1 MLEANYASNLMVV
14 PLDREQVWYRYHYLF
29 REMLRHELDRLEP
42 EAAPSLAMRASMWC
56 EENDLID
63 EAIHY
68 AQLARSSELVGS
80 ILLRHG
86 LPLYM
91 KGRMTALQGWFGW
104 LADAGLTDG
113 AVAVLASHLFLESGK
128 AATAEQ
134 WARVAEAAPQELVLA
149 DGSPLEAW
157 VLTLRARTALDARSM
172 QVNAERALELLA
184 PRSPFHPAAVGLL
197 GIAHMMQGH
206 LDEADGRFADAVELS
221 IQTQGAGIAS
231 SALAF
236 RAMVAVRDDRWDAVP
251 PLVEQAMS
259 FARKAHLQ
267 DYPLTALV
275 HSVRARLA
283 VHQGD
288 ARTAA
293 EAIAAAEDRLE
304 QLTNAFI
311 ARSIEVRIELAHA
324 YLGLGEARSAE
335 DLLHEVRGLLDPTTG
350 FDFAR
355 IEMEELSAK
364 VEAMRGSLPD
374 SIHLTPAELRLFPLL
389 ATQLSFREIAES
401 LFLSIHTVKAEVT
414 SIYRKLGVSSR
425 TKAIERAREIGL
437 LPPMD

>member
-1 MLEANYASNLMVV
+1 
-14 PLDREQVWYRYHYLF
+14 
-29 REMLRHELDRLEP
+29 
-42 EAAPSLAMRASMWC
+42 
-56 EENDLID
+56 
-63 EAIHY
+63 
-68 AQLARSSELVGS
+68 
-80 ILLRHG
+80 
-86 LPLYM
+86 
-91 KGRMTALQGWFGW
+91 
-104 LADAGLTDG
+104 
-113 AVAVLASHLFLESGK
+113 
-128 AATAEQ
+128 
-134 WARVAEAAPQELVLA
+134 
-149 DGSPLEAW
+149 
-157 VLTLRARTALDARSM
+157 
-172 QVNAERALELLA
+172 
-184 PRSPFHPAAVGLL
+184 
-197 GIAHMMQGH
+197 
-206 LDEADGRFADAVELS
+206 
-221 IQTQGAGIAS
+221 
-231 SALAF
+231 
-236 RAMVAVRDDRWDAVP
+236 
-251 PLVEQAMS
+251 MS